1 MAAAAEFGDA
11 GGSVGHEDGEQK
23 VYNNFADQ
31 QKCFYARS
39 GEEQLQDGD
48 HDGDSDEEDDE
59 GHPLD

>member
-31 QKCFYARS
+31 QKCFQINEILLYFAKRYKVI
-39 GEEQLQDGD
+39 GPAIID
-48 HDGDSDEEDDE
+48 
-59 GHPLD
+59 